1 MEDLYEEF
9 WFSDKDLEDHPQDLT
24 KVTISSEEYET
35 LRADTIWLQCLYA
48 AGADGWEGFSDAEEA
63 FNQYLDEFCK
73 IH

>member
-48 AGADGWEGFSDAEEA
+48 AGVDGWEGFSDAEEA